1 MSKEEASMKEI
12 FIIEYDD
19 IKEKIKDG
27 DFLAA
32 YLAYQLAPYKI
43 IAEAIGKF
51 INVDGGLTDN
61 DADNIEKIIVAGSK
75 SNAKNMRVKI
85 NKDEVVGANIALGK
99 LKTNANIK
107 AVVGK
112 SSTGE
117 YEIDVE
123 YK

>member
-1 MSKEEASMKEI
+1 MKEI